1 MKLTNCLWVAIILF
15 ALPVRAQIYNDGA
28 TITVTTGGLLF
39 SQGDVQ
45 NVNGGTIT
53 NNGRIEVQSNF
64 TNSATYNTTTADDSL
79 IFTGGAASLLS
90 PGTASITNL
99 TINKAAGIKVTLGSN
114 AIVTNRLD
122 YTQGILTTNP
132 STTTFVLSSP
142 VATVYNI
149 ATGRD
154 IIGRVRRTGWAN
166 GSAVPFNN
174 ANMSVTTN
182 GGTAP
187 SDITV
192 NMIPNSE
199 GGNPSQNER
208 EVKRSF
214 QFAYTGG
221 TGFTAD
227 VKFPYV
233 AGDLNTNVE
242 ANLIPWKLNGAEW
255 TGRANNITRDA
266 ANDFVLSA
274 GIPADTLLQE
284 WKLAD
289 PFYTVT
295 AQAILRGAWN
305 GTTMNTNLSTS
316 SIIPLSQPY
325 TVAPFNYAGT
335 ESVGSIPNTNIVD
348 WVLVE
353 IRKPASG
360 NAPDAASSTV
370 TGRKAAFLLNN
381 GNIVDLDGST
391 TLSMPVYKQGTGN
404 YIAIRHRNHL
414 GVLSKIAAATS
425 TGISN
430 DFRALANVYKSTS
443 ASSDPVTTLSSST
456 NFGLWTGDANGN
468 GIINATDVNSV
479 KLAISNALGG
489 YQRSD
494 LNLNNAVNATD
505 VNTVK
510 AAIAQAGS
518 TSLSPRLPSDNQFAE
533 SNKQIIA
540 SLPE

>member
-1 MKLTNCLWVAIILF
+1 MKLTNCLWVAIIFF

-39 SQGDVQ
+39 SQGDLQ

-53 NNGRIEVQSNF
+53 NNGRIEVQANF

-79 IFTGGAASLLS
+79 IFTGGSTSVLS
-90 PGTASITNL
+90 PGTASISNL
-99 TINKAAGIKVTLGSN
+99 TINKAAGIKVNLGSN
-114 AIVTNRLD
+114 ATVTNRLD

-142 VATVYNI
+142 VAAVYNI
-149 ATGRD
+149 ATGRE

-174 ANMSVTTN
+174 SNMSVTTN

-199 GGNPSQNER
+199 GGDPSQTER
-208 EVKRSF
+208 EVKRTF

-255 TGRANNITRDA
+255 IGRANNITRNA
-266 ANDFVLSA
+266 ANDFVLSS

-289 PFYTVT
+289 PFYSVT
-295 AQAILRGAWN
+295 TKAFLRGAWN
-305 GTTMNTNLSTS
+305 SGTGLMNTTLNTAG
-316 SIIPLSQPY
+316 IIPLSQPFN
-325 TVAPFNYAGT
+325 TAPFNYAGT
-335 ESVGSIPNTNIVD
+335 ESVAAIPANVVD

-353 IRKPASG
+353 VRKPSTG
-360 NAPDAASSTV
+360 LAPDAGSSTI
-370 TGRKAAFLLNN
+370 TGRKALFLLNN
-381 GNIVDLDGST
+381 GNIVDLDGVSSPN
-391 TLSMPVYKQGTGN
+391 LPIYKQGNGN
-404 YIAIRHRNHL
+404 YIAVRHRNHL
-414 GVLSKIAAATS
+414 GMLSNTADATS
-425 TGISN
+425 TGIAN
-430 DFRALANVYKSTS
+430 DFSLLSNVYKSSS
-443 ASSDPVTTLSSST
+443 ASSDPVVALTSST
-456 NFGLWTGDANGN
+456 NFGMWTGDVIGSTGAGS
-468 GIINATDVNSV
+468 VNSSDLNSL
-479 KLAISNALGG
+479 KSAISNLLTG
-489 YQRSD
+489 YLRADVNLSNSINSAD
-494 LNLNNAVNATD
+494 LNL
-505 VNTVK
+505 VK
-510 AAIAQAGS
+510 STIASLGS
-518 TSLSPRLPSDNQFAE
+518 TSTPLRLTAQSMDKE
-533 SNKQIIA
+533 VSS